1 MKNTLILFLFLV
13 FFSNSY
19 GQGFQL
25 LGTVDGAKDGT
36 PVKLMDQDTYPYQTL
51 DSTITKDGK
60 FQFKGTLN
68 QPEKYL
74 AVMIDPNPEIKEE
87 RGKEYKMY
95 DFFATNT
102 NMSINCSLADFP
114 SMYGDP
120 VSKYDNVQFS
130 GSIAQEMYK
139 FFKDMTSANAK
150 KVDGL
155 WKDYLNA
162 YHRPAMYGIFNTE
175 VGVELV
181 KERAEEKRK
190 LNEMTVRF
198 LEKFNN
204 SIVSVFIANNLINSN
219 RSEFTAQQLDHL
231 VGLFKENANN
241 KVWVEELR
249 RTADKQKVLAVGNA
263 YHDIELTDSQ
273 KKAVKLSQFVK
284 KGQYTFLEFWASW
297 CSPCRAEIPHL
308 KHLYEFVPKDK
319 MSFVSISMDDNGQNW
334 EKAMNEEKMPWVQLN
349 DPMGFKGQVRE
360 AYQITGIPF
369 SLIIDPEGKIVAG
382 ALRGAALDAK
392 LIDLLGEEA
401 FKGM

>member
-1 MKNTLILFLFLV
+1 
-13 FFSNSY
+13 
-19 GQGFQL
+19 
-25 LGTVDGAKDGT
+25 
-36 PVKLMDQDTYPYQTL
+36 
-51 DSTITKDGK
+51 
-60 FQFKGTLN
+60 
-68 QPEKYL
+68 
-74 AVMIDPNPEIKEE
+74 
-87 RGKEYKMY
+87 
-95 DFFATNT
+95 
-102 NMSINCSLADFP
+102 
-114 SMYGDP
+114 
-120 VSKYDNVQFS
+120 
-130 GSIAQEMYK
+130 
-139 FFKDMTSANAK
+139 
-150 KVDGL
+150 
-155 WKDYLNA
+155 
-162 YHRPAMYGIFNTE
+162 
-175 VGVELV
+175 

-219 RSEFTAQQLDHL
+219 RSELTAQQLDHL
-231 VGLFKENANN
+231 VGLFKETPAN
-241 KVWVEELR
+241 KVWVEELK